1 MGSFRVAHG
10 SSIDDVDNRIIQA
23 KTALSEVTR
32 DLQERLLRWRQIES
46 LCGFPIVNNSG
57 LDQLQSSLLMST
69 ALMGSVAGSGN
80 ITSLTRTNS
89 EGTLHE
95 SDDSR

>member
-32 DLQERLLRWRQIES
+32 DLQERLLRWRQIEQ
-46 LCGFPIVNNSG
+46 LCGFSIVNNAG
-57 LDQLQSSLLMST
+57 LEHLQSSLLMST
-69 ALMGSVAGSGN
+69 AMMGSIAGSGN
-80 ITSLTRTNS
+80 IATLTRTNS

-95 SDDSR
+95 SEDSL